1 MIEFLE
7 RHQSSDEIAE
17 KEKAAKEKLER
28 EQKRAERK
36 RKHAAAA
43 AAAAA
48 AAGEDDIVGVD
59 AADAEPD
66 AGEEPEI
73 LRAEEIPDAKADD
86 DMEVIDGDGART
98 TVPLPL
104 METAIRGLS
113 TAVEVV
119 EPLGYLLSERYLSG
133 TYVRWVLLLS
143 CHAPRRG
150 RERHVTWSFRSV
162 GVSCIQR
169 VVPFMSDDAFI
180 RVISGL
186 LSSQRK
192 KLPVRG
198 RGPRCPQR
206 CNRADTAL
214 RCVGDR

>member
-48 AAGEDDIVGVD
+48 AEDDVVGVD
-59 AADAEPD
+59 AADAEPE

-143 CHAPRRG
+143 APRRG
-150 RERHVTWSFRSV
+150 GERCHTAWSF

-192 KLPVRG
+192 KLPVRAA
-198 RGPRCPQR
+198 RTALPAARCM
-206 CNRADTAL
+206 RADTEV